1 MGGGASVDGCVVC
14 IVFIS
19 PVSTVPGR
27 FGPRNLAMPPGAL
40 VTTSGNSE
48 ESIVCLQDVFAP
60 GLHCAVA
67 SCLHC
72 VTGLSIVDPRE
83 HRDFAHLR
91 QLSRQLRELS
101 LSDRS
106 WRRYAEKKCRELMWN
121 WNVECGPFGYPSGC
135 FCAMWR
141 RRYLL
146 EEFAPFRT
154 LPRSARRRLLLELC
168 PASWWRCQEEWLS
181 NGWICN
187 RLYQLFF

>member
-1 MGGGASVDGCVVC
+1 MGGGASVDGCVVS

-27 FGPRNLAMPPGAL
+27 FGPRNLAMPPGAM
-40 VTTSGNSE
+40 VTMSGNSE
-48 ESIVCLQDVFAP
+48 ESGVCLQDVFAP
-60 GLHCAVA
+60 GLHFAVA

-72 VTGLSIVDPRE
+72 VTGRSIVDPWE

-101 LSDRS
+101 RSDPS
-106 WRRYAEKKCRELMWN
+106 WRQYAEEKCRQLSRLER
-121 WNVECGPFGYPSGC
+121 GPFGGC
-135 FCAMWR
+135 FCSMYGRNDEWMYDDGRKLASLR
-141 RRYLL
+141 RQLL
-146 EEFAPFRT
+146 E
-154 LPRSARRRLLLELC
+154 SC
-168 PASWWRCQEEWLS
+168 PASWWKCEEEWLR